1 MESRLATITN
11 LGDTNAEGTN
21 GDCLP
26 RPKPTNEALKDSYEL
41 GGWRRIVGTIPE
53 GVSRTGTT
61 KSTVANFVLLAAC
74 LMLASVMQVLAQ
86 ENARAHAPEQ
96 ESAPTPVQIVALDEC
111 DPKTFNDALG
121 PDFCHNVTLGKFTAE
136 EIV

>member
-1 MESRLATITN
+1 MESKLGTITN

-21 GDCLP
+21 GECLP
-26 RPKPTNEALKDSYEL
+26 RPKQTNEAAKDSYEL
-41 GGWRRIVGTIPE
+41 GGWRRIVGAIPE
-53 GVSRTGTT
+53 EACRTGTT

-74 LMLASVMQVLAQ
+74 LMLAGVTQVLAQ

-111 DPKTFNDALG
+111 DPTTSTTHMA
-121 PDFCHNVTLGKFTAE
+121 PISATT
-136 EIV
+136 